1 MNEQQIV
8 ALEIE
13 QLVAAIKAAHG
24 YDFSEYASASLT
36 RRMTA
41 WLGNSGFA
49 SFGAATSAL
58 LRDARLCRVLVEEV
72 TVNVSDMFRDP
83 VFFRAL
89 RAEVVPFLRTYPH
102 AKIWVAGCAGGEEVL
117 SLSIILRE
125 EGVGEKCRIY
135 ATDLNEAV
143 LERARQGMFELR
155 DMQRYTRNYQQAGGT
170 AAFSNYYVA
179 RYGRAL
185 FDATLLRNV
194 VFAAHNL
201 ATDADFSEMQLILC
215 RNVMI
220 YFKPSL
226 KERLLSLFDGCLT
239 PGGFLCLGTKETLDQ
254 RGIAPGYKE
263 IVPHTRIYRKQYGKD
278 LASLN
283 GGMATLTK
291 ARAAP

>member
-1 MNEQQIV
+1 MNEQQIA
-8 ALEIE
+8 ALEIDL
-13 QLVAAIKAAHG
+13 LVSAIRQAHG
-24 YDFSEYASASLT
+24 YDFSEYAQASLA
-36 RRMTA
+36 RRLTA
-41 WLGNSGFA
+41 WLAKSGYD
-49 SFGAATSAL
+49 SFGAAMSAV
-58 LRDARLCRVLVEEV
+58 LRDTALCRSLVEDV

-89 RAEVVPFLRTYPH
+89 RAEVVPHLRTYPH

-117 SLSIILRE
+117 SLAIILRE
-125 EGVGEKCRIY
+125 EGIGDKCRIY

-143 LERARQGMFELR
+143 LERARQGMFDLR
-155 DMQRYTRNYQQAGGT
+155 DMQRYTRNYQQSGGS
-170 AAFSNYYVA
+170 AAFSDYYVA

-185 FDATLLRNV
+185 FDPGLLRNV

-254 RGIAPGYKE
+254 RGISPHYRE
-263 IVPHTRIYRKQYGKD
+263 VVSHTRIYRKEY
-278 LASLN
+278 
-283 GGMATLTK
+283 
-291 ARAAP
+291 ARALRTGTAPGPAGAAQ